1 MSYGI
6 SLLKMSYLR
15 ALFIFQIFQ
24 KVFDILAVIFAWH
37 LCWLIRFETSFL
49 PITKGIPDF
58 ENYSKIALPL
68 AAVFSATFHALGVYR
83 ADRILFS
90 FKTLKKLFEGSIFGT
105 LLFVAVCYFLGELS
119 YSRLY
124 IVVFL
129 FCVFFTLLAE
139 RLLLEFMWR
148 KTFTKFISAVRILS
162 IGSNEILNIYL
173 KQLKN
178 YAPYPVRIEHYN
190 ELNPSEIKKII
201 SEKNIDTVVI
211 STIEEKAK
219 EIVLALSSELINLK
233 LIPDFGKYNTFI
245 YKSDQEHGVPLLLFN
260 QIPYTYSD
268 RLLKRTLDIL
278 GSGFFIL
285 LFSPLYFILALLVKL
300 SSSGPIFYSQKRIGA
315 DGKEFLMFK
324 FRTMRTDAEVSTGA
338 VWAVQNDS
346 RVTDIGRFLRKSS
359 LDEIPQFYNVLRG
372 DMSIVGP
379 RPERPEFVSTFRKE
393 IPQYMLRH
401 KMKSGITGWAQVNG
415 WRGNTSI
422 EERIKFDLFYIRNY
436 SLLFD
441 IKIMLLTFI
450 KGFIHKN
457 AY

>member
-1 MSYGI
+1 
-6 SLLKMSYLR
+6 MSYLR

-24 KVFDILAVIFAWH
+24 KIFDILAVIFAWY

-49 PITKGIPDF
+49 PITKGVPDF
-58 ENYSKIALPL
+58 AHYSKIALPL
-68 AAVFSATFHALGVYR
+68 AAVFSAAFHALSVYR
-83 ADRILFS
+83 SDRILFS
-90 FKTLKKLFEGSIFGT
+90 FKTLKKLFEGSLFGT

-124 IVVFL
+124 IVLFL
-129 FCVFFTLLAE
+129 FCVFVTLIAE
-139 RLLLEFMWR
+139 RLCLELLWR
-148 KTFTKFISAVRILS
+148 KVFIRFVSAIRILS

-173 KQLKN
+173 KQIKN
-178 YAPYPVRIEHYN
+178 YAPYPVGVSHFDDLTPY
-190 ELNPSEIKKII
+190 EIKKII
-201 SEKNIDTVVI
+201 AEKNIDTVVV
-211 STIEEKAK
+211 STEEVKAK
-219 EIVLALSSELINLK
+219 EIVLTLSSELINLK

-245 YKSDQEHGVPLLLFN
+245 YKSDQEYGVPLLLFN

-278 GSGFFIL
+278 GSGFFL
-285 LFSPLYFILALLVKL
+285 ALFSPLYLLLALLVKL
-300 SSSGPIFYSQKRIGA
+300 SSKGPVFYSQKRIGA

-324 FRTMRTDAEVSTGA
+324 FRSMRMDAEVSTGA
-338 VWAVQNDS
+338 VWAIQNDS
-346 RVTDIGRFLRKSS
+346 RVTSIGRFLRKSS

>member
-1 MSYGI
+1 
-6 SLLKMSYLR
+6 
-15 ALFIFQIFQ
+15 
-24 KVFDILAVIFAWH
+24 
-37 LCWLIRFETSFL
+37 
-49 PITKGIPDF
+49 
-58 ENYSKIALPL
+58 
-68 AAVFSATFHALGVYR
+68 
-83 ADRILFS
+83 
-90 FKTLKKLFEGSIFGT
+90 
-105 LLFVAVCYFLGELS
+105 
-119 YSRLY
+119 
-124 IVVFL
+124 
-129 FCVFFTLLAE
+129 
-139 RLLLEFMWR
+139 
-148 KTFTKFISAVRILS
+148 
-162 IGSNEILNIYL
+162 
-173 KQLKN
+173 
-178 YAPYPVRIEHYN
+178 
-190 ELNPSEIKKII
+190 
-201 SEKNIDTVVI
+201 
-211 STIEEKAK
+211 
-219 EIVLALSSELINLK
+219 
-233 LIPDFGKYNTFI
+233 
-245 YKSDQEHGVPLLLFN
+245 VPLLLFN

-278 GSGFFIL
+278 GSGFFL
-285 LFSPLYFILALLVKL
+285 ALFSPLYLLLALLVKL
-300 SSSGPIFYSQKRIGA
+300 SSKGPVFYSQKRIGA

-324 FRTMRTDAEVSTGA
+324 FRSMRMDAEVSTGA
-338 VWAVQNDS
+338 VWAIQNDS
-346 RVTDIGRFLRKSS
+346 RVTSIGRFLRKSS